1 MVRLMTGDERLR
13 VMVRDERF
21 VLGQRGRMIVTVTT
35 KPPTG
40 DSIGRFVA
48 WLDRATQTANGPLVG
63 VIIPSAERPGFD
75 AEARDAARQMWA
87 RFEDSLG
94 AVAVWIRRESFVGAL
109 QRSLVTAVLMIR
121 RANIVS
127 SAQQVMPS
135 TSSASPRNS
144 NAPPGLSTS
153 PPLRPP
159 TTLATL
165 ASNRRPQSPTAER
178 QAGAAPKRL
187 RGEGGHPGH
196 TEKR

>member
-121 RANIVS
+121 RVNIANRVVG
-127 SAQQVMPS
+127 SAGDAIDFLGVAPEFERAAW
-135 TSSASPRNS
+135 TLDLTAFATAHDPRN
-144 NAPPGLSTS
+144 ARVEP
-153 PPLRPP
+153 
-159 TTLATL
+159 
-165 ASNRRPQSPTAER
+165 E
-178 QAGAAPKRL
+178 APKPYR
-187 RGEGGHPGH
+187 
-196 TEKR
+196 